1 MAKFLSNFLNSLHSI
16 ISLYNDKQNVLSCHL
31 LELLNT
37 YSAREYSK
45 IGKICEQNIFRQIEM
60 IMALTNSR
68 CSINFLRGTKYYE
81 ERQRGAAGS
90 KIRGRL

>member
-1 MAKFLSNFLNSLHSI
+1 
-16 ISLYNDKQNVLSCHL
+16 
-31 LELLNT
+31 
-37 YSAREYSK
+37 
-45 IGKICEQNIFRQIEM
+45 M